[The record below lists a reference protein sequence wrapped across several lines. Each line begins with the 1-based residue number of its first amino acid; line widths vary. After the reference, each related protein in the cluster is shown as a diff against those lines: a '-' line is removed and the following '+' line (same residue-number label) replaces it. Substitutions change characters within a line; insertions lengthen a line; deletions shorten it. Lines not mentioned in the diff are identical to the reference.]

1 MEPESDLVVVDVISG
16 VINSQLVY
24 EYGIRIVNQAIGVFV
39 GSLKCSRKI
48 LTLIESVCK
57 SGEIGRLN

>member
-1 MEPESDLVVVDVISG
+1 MEPESDLVVVDVISK
-16 VINSQLVY
+16 VINSQRVY
-24 EYGIRIVNQAIGVFV
+24 EYGIRIVDLAISIFI